1 MRKSTKTARRVV
13 ILRLKKI
20 LLGFAYLLFAV
31 FTLFPIIWIFSLS
44 LKNFRDIIA
53 YPPKLLFTPTLQNY
67 AAIFVKDGAANLGSS
82 LNYTEFLVNSL
93 IITGCSVGLSA
104 LIGIP
109 ASYALARF
117 NFRRRDDLSF
127 SILSLRFAP
136 ELLVIIPL
144 YAVFQR
150 LRLYDTYLGMVL
162 VSQFITL
169 PLFIWIMRSFFA
181 EVPKEIEEAAAVDGC
196 TTLQTMMKITLPIT
210 KPGIA
215 GAMIVS
221 FIFCWNNLLFGLVLS
236 GANTQPVTVA
246 ILQTMQFD
254 QVNWGVMAAAAMVT
268 IIPGLLVASYFERY
282 LVRGLTMGAMKQ

>member
-1 MRKSTKTARRVV
+1 MIKRKLISG
-13 ILRLKKI
+13 I
-20 LLGFAYLLFAV
+20 LLTVAYIAFATFI
-31 FTLFPIIWIFSLS
+31 LFPVLWIISLS
-44 LKNFRDIIA
+44 LKDFKDIIA

-67 AAIFVKDGAANLGSS
+67 AAIFLKGKVASLGSS
-82 LNYTEFLVNSL
+82 LDYMRFLSNSL
-93 IITGCSVGLSA
+93 IITLCSISLTAV
-104 LIGIP
+104 IGIP

-117 NFRRRDDLSF
+117 HFRWRDDLSF

-144 YAVFQR
+144 YVVFQR
-150 LRLYDTYLGMVL
+150 LHLYDTYLGMIL
-162 VSQFITL
+162 VSQLITL

-181 EVPKEIEEAAAVDGC
+181 EIPKEVEEAAVIDGC
-196 TTLQTMMKITLPIT
+196 KSSRVLTHIALPIT

-236 GANTQPVTVA
+236 GGRTQPVTVA

-254 QVNWGVMAAAAMVT
+254 QVNWGAMAAAAVVT
-268 IIPGLLVASYFERY
+268 IIPGLLFASYFERY
-282 LVRGLTMGAMKQ
+282 LIRGLTMGAIKQ